1 MDRLELKIPPPLLF
15 LLLAGLMWL
24 LARATPDMRGI
35 EAGVYP
41 VAALTLSGSLLL
53 LAGVAAFIRARTSV
67 DPRKPDGA
75 SALVSSGIYRLSRNP
90 MYLGDLLL
98 LGAWA
103 FYLGNALTLILL
115 PVFVLYMNRFQI
127 RPEERALGRHFGA
140 AYHDYCQRVRRW
152 L

>member
-24 LARATPDMRGI
+24 LSRATPDMRGI
-35 EAGVYP
+35 EAGFYP
-41 VAALTLSGSLLL
+41 VAALALSGSLLL

-140 AYHDYCQRVRRW
+140 AYHDYCRRVRRW